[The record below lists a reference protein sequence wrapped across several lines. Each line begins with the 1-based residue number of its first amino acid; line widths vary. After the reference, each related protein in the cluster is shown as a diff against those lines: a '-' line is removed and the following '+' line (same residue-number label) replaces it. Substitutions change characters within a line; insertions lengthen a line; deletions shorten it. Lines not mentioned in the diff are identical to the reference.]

1 MLPCRSFLPILFVAL
16 SLQLSHAQTFTLNP
30 IADAFVSA
38 ANPTL
43 NYGGAGAVGAAA
55 AGLPKGA
62 FDAVLKFDLAAAK
75 SAFDGL
81 YGAGLWTIDTITLQ
95 LATTSPGTSIF
106 NGFGAGPSGSNVNFA
121 GQFEIEWMQNDAW
134 IEGTGTPAVP
144 TTNGLTFA
152 TLPTFLS
159 AADESLGTYNFGGAT
174 SGTSVWPLALTSGF
188 STDATAGST
197 VSLHLLAADAS
208 VAYLANS
215 RSVGNP
221 ALRPVLTIHAVP
233 EPGSAALVCAGLVA
247 MASRRRRIAS

>member
-1 MLPCRSFLPILFVAL
+1 MLAPRSFLPILLVAL
-16 SLQLSHAQTFTLNP
+16 SLQHSIAQTFTLNP

-43 NYGGAGAVGAAA
+43 NYGGAGALGAAA

-62 FDAVLKFDLAAAK
+62 FDSVLKFDLTAAK

-95 LATTSPGTSIF
+95 LSTTSPGTSIF
-106 NGFGAGPSGSNVNFA
+106 NGFGAGPAGSNVNSA
-121 GQFEIEWMQNDAW
+121 GQFEIEWMQSDAW
-134 IEGTGTPAVP
+134 VEGTGNPIAP
-144 TTNGLTFA
+144 TTSGLTFA

-159 AADESLGTYNFGGAT
+159 SADESLGTYSFNGAT
-174 SGTSVWPLALTSGF
+174 SGTSVWPLALPSGF
-188 STDATAGST
+188 SSDATAGSI

-215 RSVGNP
+215 RSVGNA

-233 EPGSAALVCAGLVA
+233 EPGSAALALAGLLA
-247 MASRRRRIAS
+247 LASRRCRVGS